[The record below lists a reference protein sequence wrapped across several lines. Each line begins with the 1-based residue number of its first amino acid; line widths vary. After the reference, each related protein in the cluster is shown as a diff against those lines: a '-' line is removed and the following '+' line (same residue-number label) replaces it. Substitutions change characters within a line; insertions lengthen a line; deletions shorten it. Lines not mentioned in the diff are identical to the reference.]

1 MQELLADDFKMGEEG
16 YTRVYGKA
24 GKCSSFQTDVESG
37 TGTVHIL

>member
-24 GKCSSFQTDVESG
+24 GRCSS
-37 TGTVHIL
+37 LP